1 MMHSSLNN
9 TWFPEI
15 ASRETQQRYRTK
27 VDLGHAFGMPELSQT
42 LRQFRDVAFM
52 VGSFYSGADTTLKG
66 YVRSTQE
73 ATTYSKLRALVSSE
87 NSLADIDS
95 LTVTAEAALE
105 AVAEFG
111 PDIIP
116 TKDLVGLQ
124 VHGEHLATLL
134 RATYAWR
141 DEISGWNE
149 ALDVARQALLDQDVD
164 PDDALYGMVKS
175 L

>member
-1 MMHSSLNN
+1 MMHSSLSN

-52 VGSFYSGADTTLKG
+52 VGSFYSGADKTLKD
-66 YVRSTQE
+66 YVRSSQE
-73 ATTYSKLRALVSSE
+73 ATAYNKLRALVSSE

-111 PDIIP
+111 PEIIP
-116 TKDLVGLQ
+116 TKDLSGLQ
-124 VHGEHLATLL
+124 IHGEHLATLL
-134 RATYAWR
+134 RATYVWR
-141 DEISGWNE
+141 NEISGWNE
-149 ALDVARQALLDQDVD
+149 ALDVARQALVDQGID